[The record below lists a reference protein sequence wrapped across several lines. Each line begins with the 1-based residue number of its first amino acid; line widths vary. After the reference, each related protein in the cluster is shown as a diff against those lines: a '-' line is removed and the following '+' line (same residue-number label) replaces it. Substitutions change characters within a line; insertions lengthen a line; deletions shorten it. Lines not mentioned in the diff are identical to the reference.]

1 MTARK
6 PQPKFGYRPKQH
18 CAFLTPLKGL
28 IYARWSDGVEVVVN
42 PESEKVEAEADHG

>member
-18 CAFLTPLKGL
+18 YVFLTPLKGL
-28 IYARWSDGVEVVVN
+28 IYARWSDEVEVVVN
-42 PESEKVEAEADHG
+42 PESEKAEADHG